1 MAPPSL
7 RRETESRLGGAL
19 SPLRTQQC
27 RWRLEIRSRSTARR
41 IPALRLMCLQPSCQS
56 CYSESKP
63 SPQLLG
69 LGRCAKPTDPSVT
82 SSCLSYPSCPSC
94 SYCHAS
100 RDRHSGEVAHSVAR
114 ECTTG
119 RC

>member
-7 RRETESRLGGAL
+7 RRGAETRLGGGF
-19 SPLRTQQC
+19 SPPRKQQC
-27 RWRLEIRSRSTARR
+27 RWGGGVRSRSTACR

-56 CYSESKP
+56 CYSEAKP

-82 SSCLSYPSCPSC
+82 SSCLSYPSCPSY

-119 RC
+119 